1 VTKAH
6 KVHKELKVNEVPLVF
21 LVTKAHKVHKE
32 FKAHKVSE
40 VLQGLLALLANLVL

>member
-6 KVHKELKVNEVPLVF
+6 KVHKELKVNEALLVF
-21 LVTKAHKVHKE
+21 LVTKAHKAHKE

-40 VLQGLLALLANLVL
+40 VLQDLLALLVNLVP